1 MDDLYTQMR
10 LPPHRTCSHKRVCR
24 QMLIAL
30 TARHQALELARFLMR
45 GMRSLQPHFGVLRAS
60 RWVSL

>member
-1 MDDLYTQMR
+1 M
-10 LPPHRTCSHKRVCR
+10 
-24 QMLIAL
+24 IAL

-45 GMRSLQPHFGVLRAS
+45 GMGSLQPHFGVLRAI